1 LIGVAVPDV
10 KVQLLAALVAGTGTA
25 FTVFGAALAPVT
37 VVPTATP
44 VPIAIAAP
52 MAA

>member
-1 LIGVAVPDV
+1 
-10 KVQLLAALVAGTGTA
+10 VAGTGTA

-44 VPIAIAAP
+44 VPITTAAP
-52 MAA
+52 MAV